1 MKIAYFFSAF
11 PLIAPTSPQRGIRA
25 INAIGIAPILISNR
39 TPAEG
44 KYHPSDKDLIEQT
57 FYLDSVSKSVYLFNH
72 LKRFIKFPRRYLK
85 GFALIFTLKD
95 KELGNIF
102 LKNFFR
108 FAGAVVL
115 SEYLEKKSVFHVHV
129 NFAFGAAGVAIFLKA
144 ISDITYSVSVH
155 GSDALLPEPLI
166 EEKLKQAKFIISICN
181 FHVSH
186 LTKRYPSL
194 HKDKFFI
201 VPIGVDI
208 DSGCWSENKELEN
221 DEYLRILNVA
231 RLENVKGH
239 DILMQALAILKEKGV
254 KFKCK
259 IAGDGSKRVELEGLI
274 NQLNLSDSV
283 FLLGSC
289 YESDVA
295 KLFDWSHV
303 FVLSSISE
311 GTPMV
316 IIEAMMKER
325 PVVAPNITAI
335 PEMVIDGET
344 GFLFE
349 KANIQELSNKLLCFH
364 DQLNF
369 ASLMGKKGKM
379 HAEKIFNSKRNA
391 EKLVS
396 IFRENIKCFPYQD
409 N

>member
-1 MKIAYFFSAF
+1 MKIAYFFSTF
-11 PLIAPTSPQRGIRA
+11 PLVAPTSPQRGVRA
-25 INAIGIAPILISNR
+25 LNALGITPILVSNR
-39 TPAEG
+39 TPMEG

-57 FYLDSVSKSVYLFNH
+57 FYLDSVSKSDYLFNH
-72 LKRFIKFPRRYLK
+72 IKRFIKFPRRYLK
-85 GFALIFTLKD
+85 GFILIFTLKD
-95 KELGNIF
+95 KELGGVF

-115 SEYLEKKSVFHVHV
+115 SEYLEKKSIFHVHV

-144 ISDITYSVSVH
+144 VSDITYSVSVH

-181 FHVSH
+181 FHVCN
-186 LTKRYPSL
+186 LTKRYHSL
-194 HKDKFFI
+194 NNDKFFI
-201 VPIGVDI
+201 VPIGI
-208 DSGCWSENKELEN
+208 DSDSGHWRENTELEN

-231 RLENVKGH
+231 RLESVKGH
-239 DILMQALAILKEKGV
+239 DILIKALYFLKEKGV

-259 IAGDGSKRVELEGLI
+259 IAGDGSKRVELENLI
-274 NQLNLSDSV
+274 NKLDLTDSV

-295 KLFDWSHV
+295 KLFDWSHI

-311 GTPMV
+311 GTPMA

-349 KANIQELSNKLLCFH
+349 KANVQELSDKLLYFYNKL
-364 DQLNF
+364 NI
-369 ASLMGKKGKM
+369 ASLMGKKGKIR
-379 HAEKIFNSKRNA
+379 AEKLFNSKRNA

-396 IFRENIKCFPYQD
+396 IFRENIDFF
-409 N
+409 